1 MDLDKWFQSLTF
13 ALTKGTSKR
22 HLIDKVTNRLIDETL
37 NDNKPPR

>member
-1 MDLDKWFQSLTF
+1 MDLDKSFQSLTF

-22 HLIDKVTNRLIDETL
+22 HLIDKVTIKVIDETL